1 MHSPSPSGSQPK
13 QPSSIY
19 IRHKSIYPSIVCV
32 VVLASKPNVA
42 LDTELHLD
50 RAGDRQ
56 TKTIKLKWLGPRQT
70 TKWRRVCW
78 LLFFCVFGVPQNCAA
93 PHFQCG
99 FHVPFPPT
107 VVEAYANNLAQKL
120 SRKSSQSGRAAELV
134 RDNQLMYAIYACLI
148 QLNCFWVE

>member
-13 QPSSIY
+13 QTSSIY

-78 LLFFCVFGVPQNCAA
+78 LLFFCIFWGAPKTVPRPTSNAVFT
-93 PHFQCG
+93 
-99 FHVPFPPT
+99 FHSHRL
-107 VVEAYANNLAQKL
+107 VEAYANNLAQKL